1 MIRGTTPTL
10 AFNLP
15 FQASLIKS
23 AQILIAYVDNH
34 KEVIIEKTLA
44 DCMLDGT
51 FIATDLTQE
60 ETLAFPAPVTA
71 EVQLRCII
79 LQNDKEVTLAT
90 EVYKV
95 KVKKLL
101 KDGVLE

>member
-15 FQASLIKS
+15 FQASIIKA
-23 AQILIAYVDNH
+23 AQILISYVDNL
-34 KEVIIEKTLA
+34 KEVVIEKTLD
-44 DCMLDGT
+44 DCELGDT
-51 FIATDLTQE
+51 TISTELTQE
-60 ETLAFPAPVTA
+60 ETLAFPAPITA
-71 EVQLRCII
+71 EVQLRCTIV
-79 LQNDKEVTLAT
+79 QDDKEATLAT

>member
-34 KEVIIEKTLA
+34 KEVIIEKTLE
-44 DCMLDGT
+44 DCTIEDT
-51 FIATDLTQE
+51 FISTDLTQE

-71 EVQLRCII
+71 EVQLRVVIT
-79 LQNDKEVTLAT
+79 QGGKDVALAT
-90 EVYKV
+90 EAYKV